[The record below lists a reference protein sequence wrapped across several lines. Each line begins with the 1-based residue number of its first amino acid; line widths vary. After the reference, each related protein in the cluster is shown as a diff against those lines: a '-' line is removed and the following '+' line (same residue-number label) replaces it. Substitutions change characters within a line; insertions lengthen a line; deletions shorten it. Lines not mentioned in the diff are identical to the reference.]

1 MTPESLLR
9 EGLSGWGLAADA
21 ARGCWNFP
29 TGCWRK
35 TA

>member
-21 ARGCWNFP
+21 APRLLNFP